1 MLGIIAIPTFAP
13 RFAVTIGSSRETR
26 MNGTC
31 MSSRRIAQCSSNCST
46 TVLVKRLDPQVL
58 FLAIYAV
65 QTNLTML
72 AENVYMPQDLSTLHP
87 GVCETA
93 TKRCDSKEF
102 AGTPLPR
109 LRNVVASS
117 RCRVVAVENEAF
129 FSFRASSTTDE
140 CTVGKLGQCLGPARS
155 NIEIG

>member
-117 RCRVVAVENEAF
+117 RRRVVASSLWRMRPF
-129 FSFRASSTTDE
+129 FLFEQAQLPMSVQLASLDN
-140 CTVGKLGQCLGPARS
+140 VWAQRVQ
-155 NIEIG
+155 I

>member
-1 MLGIIAIPTFAP
+1 
-13 RFAVTIGSSRETR
+13 
-26 MNGTC
+26 
-31 MSSRRIAQCSSNCST
+31 MSSRRILKCSSNCST
-46 TVLVKRLDPQVL
+46 TVLVKRLDPHVL

-65 QTNLTML
+65 QTILGML
-72 AENVYMPQDLSTLHP
+72 AENVHMPQDLSTLHP

-93 TKRCDSKEF
+93 TKHCDSKEF

-109 LRNVVASS
+109 LRNVVALCASS
-117 RCRVVAVENEAF
+117 RWRMRPF
-129 FSFRASSTTDE
+129 FLLRASSTTDE